1 MSCWN
6 EMQPATPKNVNV
18 LLFVS
23 IPGKTL
29 AYAVP
34 VIHSLQTI
42 KPQIGVRTFSVNF
55 ELYIVMS

>member
-1 MSCWN
+1 
-6 EMQPATPKNVNV
+6 MQPATPKNVNV